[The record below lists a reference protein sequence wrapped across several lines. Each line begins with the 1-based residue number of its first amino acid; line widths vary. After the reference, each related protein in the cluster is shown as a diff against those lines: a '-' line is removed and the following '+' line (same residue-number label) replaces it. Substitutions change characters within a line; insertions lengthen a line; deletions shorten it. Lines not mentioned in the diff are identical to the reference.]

1 MAINNIQK
9 TSKKKKGLISYPLG
23 DFLVRIKNIAL
34 AKRRTVEA
42 DRTKLIVTVA
52 DTLKRAGYLSEVED
66 KDNKIIVRLTYQRKA
81 PRLVD
86 LKLISKPGLRRYMTV
101 QELENYKSPSVYI
114 VSTPKG
120 VMTSREAV
128 RERAGGEV
136 LAEIW

>member
-42 DRTKLIVTVA
+42 DRTKLIATVA